1 MSKGQVE
8 EALRFAQTEE
18 QKLYLAGLHA
28 DHHYNQGSYIKSAE
42 LYAKS
47 SRSFEEVTLKFMQGD
62 QDISS
67 AGQSNQKLQD

>member
-18 QKLYLAGLHA
+18 QKLYLAGLQA
-28 DHHYNQGSYIKSAE
+28 DHFYNQGSYIKSAE

-62 QDISS
+62 QDGSS
-67 AGQSNQKLQD
+67 MGQSNQKL